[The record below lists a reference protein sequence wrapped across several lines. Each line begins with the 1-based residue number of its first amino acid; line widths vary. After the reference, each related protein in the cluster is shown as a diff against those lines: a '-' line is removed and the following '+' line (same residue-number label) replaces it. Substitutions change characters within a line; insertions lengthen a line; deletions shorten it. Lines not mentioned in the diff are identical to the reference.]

1 MGTFRVYE
9 AGASILQRE
18 RRSFIDTF
26 RVCLHDASIS
36 HRVRSL

>member
-1 MGTFRVYE
+1 MGTLRVYK
-9 AGASILQRE
+9 AAASISQRE

-26 RVCLHDASIS
+26 RVCLHNASIS